1 LAENQ
6 LLLNWVESADGWL
19 AEVERA
25 AGAIDNFDGSLGAT
39 YQVRKHG
46 SPPLFEMR
54 FLWHPAFN
62 YSHLNRDQRIESRR
76 DYRQRQWLNPYLVRQ
91 FGSQAE
97 AMKDAQ
103 DTEHQRLEQRHRC
116 PDGVLQGVDFEFR
129 SDVDGDRSV
138 FVGESE
144 ADLEGWKIETVSAST
159 GTRSIHELVI
169 SHWWPGHWEA
179 LCDWGNYILRWI
191 PPTE

>member
-6 LLLNWVESADGWL
+6 RLLNWVESSDVWL

-25 AGAIDNFDGSLGAT
+25 AGAIDDFDGSLGAT
-39 YQVRKHG
+39 YQIRKHG

-54 FLWHPAFN
+54 WLWHPKFN
-62 YSHLNRDQRIESRR
+62 YEREPERRAESQRS
-76 DYRQRQWLNPYLVRQ
+76 YRQRQWLNPYLVRQ

-103 DTEHQRLEQRHRC
+103 DTEHQRLEQRHGY
-116 PDGVLQGVDFEFR
+116 PDGVLQGVEFEFR

-138 FVGESE
+138 FVSEGE
-144 ADLEGWKIETVSAST
+144 ADLEGWKIETVSAGH
-159 GTRSIHELVI
+159 GTRSVYEFAL
-169 SHWWPGHWEA
+169 STWWPGRWEA